1 MRFYDRQHQFYCGVD
16 LHARTT
22 YLCVLDKS
30 GEIVFHRDIK
40 ARPDC
45 FLRALKPY
53 RQDVVVGA
61 ECMFTW
67 YWLADLCEQEKIEF
81 ALGHALYMRAIHG
94 GKTKNDEIDSEKI
107 ARMLRGGMFPIS
119 YVYPKQ
125 MRATRDLLRRR
136 TFLMRRRSELL
147 MHLHNTHL
155 QYNQFPPR
163 GRLAHASNRVQL
175 AESFSDES
183 VRKMVQVDRDL
194 VDYLDDQLRELEL
207 YLTRHAKVDNPQM
220 FYRLR
225 SVPGIGKILALTIMY
240 EIQDVNRFPRVGQFI
255 SYARLVRGSHES
267 GGKTKGS
274 PHKKIGNAHLKW
286 AFSEA
291 ACLFLR
297 ECDQAKRFVDRKTKK
312 HCKAKAM
319 AILSAKLGRAVYWML
334 RRDTVFDVKR
344 FFAN

>member
-1 MRFYDRQHQFYCGVD
+1 MRFYNRQHQFYCGVD

-22 YLCVLDKS
+22 YLCVLDNS
-30 GEIVFHRDIK
+30 GEIVYHRDVK
-40 ARPDC
+40 ANPDR

-67 YWLADLCEQEKIEF
+67 YWLADLCEREKIEF

-94 GKTKNDEIDSEKI
+94 GKTKNDRIDSEKI
-107 ARMLRGGMFPIS
+107 ARMLRGGMFPVS
-119 YVYPKQ
+119 YVYPKE

-136 TFLMRRRSELL
+136 TFLMRRRAELL

-155 QYNQFPPR
+155 QYNLSPPA
-163 GRLAHASNRVQL
+163 GRLAHAANRVDL
-175 AESFSDES
+175 TKPFEGES
-183 VRKMVQVDRDL
+183 VRKMVQVDVNL
-194 VDYLDDQLRELEL
+194 VGHLDDELRELEL
-207 YLTRHAKVDNPQM
+207 YLTRHAKVDDPNM

-240 EIQDVNRFPRVGQFI
+240 EIQDVSRFSSVGQFI
-255 SYARLVRGSHES
+255 SYARLVCGSHES
-267 GGKTKGS
+267 AGKVKGS
-274 PHKKIGNAHLKW
+274 PNKKIGNVHLKW

-291 ACLFLR
+291 VCLFMR
-297 ECDQAKRFVDRKTKK
+297 QSEQAKKFVERKTKK

-334 RRDTVFDVKR
+334 RRETVFDINR

>member
-1 MRFYDRQHQFYCGVD
+1 MRFYSKQHQFYCGVD
-16 LHARTT
+16 LHARTL
-22 YLCVLDKS
+22 YLCILDKS
-30 GEIVFHRDIK
+30 GEIRFHRNVK
-40 ARPDC
+40 ARPDR
-45 FLRALKPY
+45 FLQALKPY
-53 RQDVVVGA
+53 REDVVVGA

-67 YWLADLCEQEKIEF
+67 YWLADLCRKENIEF

-94 GKTKNDEIDSEKI
+94 GKTKNDHIDSEKI

-119 YVYPKQ
+119 YVYPKE

-136 TFLMRRRSELL
+136 TFLMRRRAELL

-155 QYNQFPPR
+155 QYNLLPPT
-163 GRLAHASNRVQL
+163 GRLAYAANRIDL
-175 AESFSDES
+175 TKPFDDES
-183 VRKMVQVDRDL
+183 VRKMVQVDVNL
-194 VDYLDDQLRELEL
+194 VGHLDEELRELEL
-207 YLTRHAKVDNPQM
+207 YLTRHAKVDDPNM

-225 SVPGIGKILALTIMY
+225 SIPGIGKILALTLMY
-240 EIQDVNRFPRVGQFI
+240 EIHDIRRFASVGQFV

-267 GGKTKGS
+267 AGKVKGS

-291 ACLFLR
+291 VCLFLR
-297 ECDQAKRFVDRKTKK
+297 ECEQAKRFVERKAKK

-319 AILSAKLGRAVYWML
+319 ATLSAKLGRAVYWML
-334 RRDTVFDVKR
+334 RRETVFDVKR